1 MTKKKIELKA
11 ITVISLLAFIL
22 TFIPSV
28 DIPVSKDTFEFDA
41 AANEGYV
48 AFIVN
53 GYQAPKPDGDG
64 NVCDCKG
71 TGTITHGDGH
81 KTPCPC
87 IGSGDGCPCKPLQ
100 SVEEWE
106 EDVEEELE
114 LLIPEE
120 EPEVEEIEWA
130 TEPVIVEDIKIQP
143 KIETKSRLRI
153 FGN

>member
-22 TFIPSV
+22 TFLPSI
-28 DIPVSKDTFEFDA
+28 DFPVQNSTFSYDA

-48 AFIVN
+48 AFVVQ
-53 GYQAPKPDGDG
+53 GYQPAKPDGDG

-81 KTPCPC
+81 KTPWPC

-106 EDVEEELE
+106 EDIEEPLE
-114 LLIPEE
+114 LIIPE
-120 EPEVEEIEWA
+120 PEIVEEEIEWD
-130 TEPVIVEDIKIQP
+130 TKPVIIDDINIQP
-143 KIETKSRLRI
+143 KSRPRIRI

>member
-11 ITVISLLAFIL
+11 ITVISLLAFVF
-22 TFIPSV
+22 TFLPSI
-28 DIPVSKDTFEFDA
+28 DIPVQNDTFSFDKHA
-41 AANEGYV
+41 SEGYV

-53 GYQAPKPDGDG
+53 GYQPSKPDGDG

-87 IGSGDGCPCKPLQ
+87 IGSGDGCTCKPLQ
-100 SVEEWE
+100 SIEEWE
-106 EDVEEELE
+106 EDVEEPLE
-114 LLIPEE
+114 LIIPEPEIIE
-120 EPEVEEIEWA
+120 EKIEWDIK
-130 TEPVIVEDIKIQP
+130 PVIIEDK
-143 KIETKSRLRI
+143 KIEIPSKSRFRL

>member
-22 TFIPSV
+22 TFLPSI
-28 DIPVSKDTFEFDA
+28 DIPVQNSTFNYDT

-48 AFIVN
+48 AFVVQ
-53 GYQAPKPDGDG
+53 GYQPAKPDGDG

-87 IGSGDGCPCKPLQ
+87 IGSGSGCPCKPLQ

-106 EDVEEELE
+106 EDIEEPLE
-114 LLIPEE
+114 LIIP
-120 EPEVEEIEWA
+120 EPEVVEEEIEWD
-130 TEPVIVEDIKIQP
+130 TKPVIIDDINIQP
-143 KIETKSRLRI
+143 KSRPRIRI

>member
-11 ITVISLLAFIL
+11 ITIISLLAFVL
-22 TFIPSV
+22 TFLPSV
-28 DIPVSKDTFEFDA
+28 DIPVQKGTFNFDS

-48 AFIVN
+48 AFIIQ
-53 GYQAPKPDGDG
+53 GYQPAKPDGDG

-87 IGSGDGCPCKPLQ
+87 IGSGDGCTCKPLQ
-100 SVEEWE
+100 SIEEWE
-106 EDVEEELE
+106 EDIEEPLE
-114 LLIPEE
+114 LIIPE
-120 EPEVEEIEWA
+120 PEIVEEEIEWD
-130 TEPVIVEDIKIQP
+130 TKPVIIDDINVQP
-143 KIETKSRLRI
+143 KSRPRIRI